1 MLKKFRMMLTG
12 AITAVVVISG
22 SNVGW
27 MQQTEVQAA
36 TDLSQVPDYTGNQY
50 TVVNDNEPDFA
61 ESEKCPMSALKEKY
75 ETVF

>member
-36 TDLSQVPDYTGNQY
+36 TDYPEMY
-50 TVVNDNEPDFA
+50 
-61 ESEKCPMSALKEKY
+61 
-75 ETVF
+75 